1 MLKDTLARLKST
13 SDALKRSN
21 SKWKVF
27 DLLKKPPQTDA
38 EVSVE
43 DPGEVLGEDMV
54 NNCQCCDTV
63 VIFPKTFPKYRCL
76 VCNTTN
82 IIIGTVDDLYPDKE
96 VPHPMS
102 LSHIKKLIERCLQTA
117 EQCKRSNQAISTHDI
132 FEPLSSYLHQACRTF
147 ACLNSSFKIKKSS
160 RKVHR
165 SGPNIKSDDVK
176 EAFMLLTKLPTSRPL
191 YLALLG
197 LSSLLKRVYLS
208 MPDDPKNLYW
218 IMIVLEIPFL
228 SHALIHTEK
237 KSMLPVP
244 MLAVAEIR
252 AMCYDIVKRLIG
264 ILSHSM
270 SPAATPYLSSWFAR
284 MDFLKF
290 ASKVDLINLY
300 ITFHLKKYFLMANN
314 PEVSRRGSATGSHP
328 RLHPTDREY
337 FESSVLK
344 NDIEAEQEGRLI
356 STNLPPNTSKKGKKD
371 TKVRIHQYGTDWHL
385 KTACMVLLFCFRA
398 NRMRH
403 EADRLLVS
411 AFYNSLVDFVN
422 IKLDFDFWQSSKK
435 FLNTKKNQE
444 QPELQTVIDYIHGHN
459 SFKYNDKASFF
470 FCNYPILVSLGG
482 KITILEYEARRQ
494 MERKA
499 EEAFIDSL
507 DKKKVFDLY
516 FKVRVRREYIVQ
528 DSLHCIKTNT
538 ANLKKSLRVQFVNEP
553 GVDAGGLK
561 KDWFLNLT
569 KVIFDPSAGML
580 TNVDESNLLWF
591 NLVPVDNHE
600 IYYLFGSILGL
611 AIYNST
617 ILDLRFPSA
626 MYKLLLGHPVGFGDY
641 QQLFPESAINLSKL
655 LDYPPNVIE
664 SLGLTFEVNF
674 KDLFGRLRQK
684 ELVAGGS
691 RRYVS
696 DENKHEYVERYC
708 QFFMYDGIAN
718 QVQLFVKGFST
729 VVSGNALS
737 LFLPEEIELLL
748 CGNDE
753 GKLNV
758 EILRSITKYVGFNGE
773 PNQSQLVTWFWEYA
787 NGLTYSQQKK
797 LLRFVTGSDRVPA
810 TGLQNMAFKISMA
823 GSRDTERLPIAH
835 TCFNELAL
843 YNYKSKEK
851 MVRKLNIAINESAGF
866 GLK

>member
-1 MLKDTLARLKST
+1 M
-13 SDALKRSN
+13 
-21 SKWKVF
+21 
-27 DLLKKPPQTDA
+27 
-38 EVSVE
+38 
-43 DPGEVLGEDMV
+43 
-54 NNCQCCDTV
+54 
-63 VIFPKTFPKYRCL
+63 
-76 VCNTTN
+76 
-82 IIIGTVDDLYPDKE
+82 
-96 VPHPMS
+96 
-102 LSHIKKLIERCLQTA
+102 
-117 EQCKRSNQAISTHDI
+117 
-132 FEPLSSYLHQACRTF
+132 
-147 ACLNSSFKIKKSS
+147 
-160 RKVHR
+160 
-165 SGPNIKSDDVK
+165 
-176 EAFMLLTKLPTSRPL
+176 
-191 YLALLG
+191 
-197 LSSLLKRVYLS
+197 
-208 MPDDPKNLYW
+208 
-218 IMIVLEIPFL
+218 
-228 SHALIHTEK
+228 
-237 KSMLPVP
+237 
-244 MLAVAEIR
+244 
-252 AMCYDIVKRLIG
+252 
-264 ILSHSM
+264 
-270 SPAATPYLSSWFAR
+270 
-284 MDFLKF
+284 
-290 ASKVDLINLY
+290 
-300 ITFHLKKYFLMANN
+300 
-314 PEVSRRGSATGSHP
+314 
-328 RLHPTDREY
+328 
-337 FESSVLK
+337 
-344 NDIEAEQEGRLI
+344 
-356 STNLPPNTSKKGKKD
+356 
-371 TKVRIHQYGTDWHL
+371 
-385 KTACMVLLFCFRA
+385 
-398 NRMRH
+398 
-403 EADRLLVS
+403 
-411 AFYNSLVDFVN
+411 
-422 IKLDFDFWQSSKK
+422 
-435 FLNTKKNQE
+435 
-444 QPELQTVIDYIHGHN
+444 
-459 SFKYNDKASFF
+459 
-470 FCNYPILVSLGG
+470 
-482 KITILEYEARRQ
+482 
-494 MERKA
+494 
-499 EEAFIDSL
+499 
-507 DKKKVFDLY
+507 
-516 FKVRVRREYIVQ
+516 
-528 DSLHCIKTNT
+528 
-538 ANLKKSLRVQFVNEP
+538 KKSLRVQFVNEP